1 MKGLMMDRPLLT
13 TEILKHAVRNFR
25 KTEIVTR
32 TVEGPIH
39 RYTIADAY
47 LRICRLANALR
58 DLGVGYGDRVGVIG
72 WNTYRQFE
80 MYYAVGG
87 VGAVLHT
94 VNPRL
99 GPDNAAFVINHA
111 EDDYLFYDTTFAP
124 LVSALRP
131 KLKTVKKFIL
141 LTDEKHAA
149 EAGTGDVAY
158 ETLIAGKRDAIDWP
172 EFDENTAVAMCYTS
186 GTTGDPKG
194 VVYSHRSC
202 VIQTFASCL
211 PTALGC
217 REGDVLLPVV
227 PMFHVNA
234 WNTPYSALM
243 IGLKQ
248 VFPGPRLDGES
259 LFELLDRE
267 EVNYSLG
274 VPTVWLGLLQYMEK
288 TGKTLP
294 HLKKG
299 LCGGSALPEAL
310 IRGFEKHGVELQ
322 QGWGM
327 TEMSPIG
334 TVNVL
339 PPPIRA
345 LPIDERIKYQ
355 LKAGRALPFVDMRIV
370 SEDGKVLPTDG
381 VSDGRLQVRGP
392 SIVGSY
398 FKSNTDTLTA
408 DGWFDTGDVAIID
421 PDGYLQITD
430 RAKDVIKTGGEWV
443 SSIDIENAAMM
454 HPGVANAAV
463 IGVVHPK
470 WQERPLLIIVKRE
483 GQSPTA
489 DDIRDFVKS
498 KLDKIAWPDAVEF
511 VPELPLGA
519 TGKVLKTELRK
530 KFKDYKL
537 PA

>member
-13 TEILKHAVRNFR
+13 TEILKHAATNFR
-25 KTEIVTR
+25 RTEIVTR

-39 RYTIADAY
+39 RYTIADSNR
-47 LRICRLANALR
+47 RIAQLANALTR
-58 DLGVGYGDRVGVIG
+58 LGVKLGDRVGVIG

-87 VGAVLHT
+87 LGAVLHT

-111 EDDYLFYDTTFAP
+111 EDGYLFYDTTFAP
-124 LVSALRP
+124 LVSALRG
-131 KLKTVKKFIL
+131 KLKTVKKFVL
-141 LTDEKHAA
+141 LTDKAHAA
-149 EAGTGDVAY
+149 EAGAGDDDY
-158 ETLIAGKRDAIDWP
+158 ESLIASENPSFEWP

-217 REGDVLLPVV
+217 KEGDVLLPVV

-243 IGLKQ
+243 IGAKQ
-248 VFPGPRLDGES
+248 VFPGPKLDGES
-259 LFELLDRE
+259 LYELLAAE
-267 EVNYSLG
+267 KVNYSLG

-288 TGKTLP
+288 TGKELP
-294 HLKKG
+294 HLRKG

-310 IRGFEKHGVELQ
+310 IRGFEKHGIELQ

-339 PPPIRA
+339 PPSIMA
-345 LPIDERIKYQ
+345 LPQDDRMKYQ
-355 LKAGRALPFVDMRIV
+355 LKAGRSLPFVNMRIV
-370 SEDGKVLPTDG
+370 SDDGKVLPNDG

-392 SIVGSY
+392 SIVSSY
-398 FKSNTDTLTA
+398 FKSRDQTLTS
-408 DGWFDTGDVAIID
+408 DGWFDTGDVAVID
-421 PDGYLQITD
+421 EDGFMQITD

-443 SSIDIENAAMM
+443 SSIDIENAALM

-463 IGVVHPK
+463 IGVAHPR
-470 WQERPLLIIVKRE
+470 WQERPILIVVKRE
-483 GQSPTA
+483 GQDPKPG
-489 DDIRDFVKS
+489 DIRDFLKG

-511 VPELPLGA
+511 VSELPLGA

-530 KFKDYKL
+530 KFKGYVL
-537 PA
+537 PE

>member
-13 TEILKHAVRNFR
+13 TEILKHANRNFR
-25 KTEIVTR
+25 ATEIVTR

-39 RYTIADAY
+39 RYTIADSY
-47 LRICRLANALR
+47 RRICRLANALKR
-58 DLGVGYGDRVGVIG
+58 LGVKHGDRVGVIG

-87 VGAVLHT
+87 IGAVLHT

-111 EDDYLFYDTTFAP
+111 EDDCLFYDTTFAP
-124 LVSALRP
+124 LVSALRG

-141 LTDEKHAA
+141 LTDDGHAQ
-149 EAGTGDVAY
+149 EAGTGDPSY
-158 ETLIAGKRDAIDWP
+158 EALIAGEADEFDWP

-202 VIQTFASCL
+202 VIQTFGSCL

-248 VFPGPRLDGES
+248 VFPGPKLDGES
-259 LFELLDRE
+259 LFEMLE
-267 EVNYSLG
+267 SEKVTYSLG

-288 TGKTLP
+288 SGRTLP
-294 HLKKG
+294 HLVKG

-310 IRGFEKHGVELQ
+310 IRGFEKHGIELQ

-339 PPPIRA
+339 PPSIMA
-345 LPIDERIKYQ
+345 LPQDERIKYQ
-355 LKAGRALPFVDMRIV
+355 LKAGRSLPFVDMRIV
-370 SEDGKVLPTDG
+370 SEDGRELPRDG

-392 SIVGSY
+392 SIVGAY
-398 FKSNTDTLTA
+398 FKAGEQTLTA
-408 DGWFDTGDVAIID
+408 DGWFDTGDVAVID
-421 PDGYLQITD
+421 ADGFLQITD

-443 SSIDIENAAMM
+443 SSIDIENAALL
-454 HPGVANAAV
+454 HPDVANAAV
-463 IGVVHPK
+463 IGVPHPR
-470 WQERPLLIIVKRE
+470 WQERPLLIIV
-483 GQSPTA
+483 P
-489 DDIRDFVKS
+489 RDGENPDGDGIKAFLKG

-511 VPELPLGA
+511 VTELPLGA

-530 KFKDYKL
+530 KFKGYTL
-537 PA
+537 PD

>member
-1 MKGLMMDRPLLT
+1 MRGLMMDRPLLT
-13 TEILKHAVRNFR
+13 TEILKHATRNFR

-39 RYTIADAY
+39 RYTVTESA
-47 LRICRLANALR
+47 LRIAKLANALR
-58 DLGVGYGDRVGVIG
+58 RLGVKLGDRVGVIG

-87 VGAVLHT
+87 IGAVLHT

-111 EDDYLFYDTTFAP
+111 EDDCLFYDTTFAP
-124 LVSALRP
+124 LVSALRG

-141 LTDEKHAA
+141 LTDDGHAQ
-149 EAGTGDVAY
+149 EAGTGDPSY
-158 ETLIAGKRDAIDWP
+158 EALIAGEADEFDWP

-202 VIQTFASCL
+202 VIQTFGSCL

-248 VFPGPRLDGES
+248 VFPGPKLDGES
-259 LFELLDRE
+259 LFEMLE
-267 EVNYSLG
+267 SEKVTYSLG

-288 TGKTLP
+288 SGRTLP
-294 HLKKG
+294 HLVKG

-310 IRGFEKHGVELQ
+310 IRGFEKHGIELQ

-339 PPPIRA
+339 PPSIMA
-345 LPIDERIKYQ
+345 LPQDERIKYQ
-355 LKAGRALPFVDMRIV
+355 LKAGRSLPFVDMRIV
-370 SEDGKVLPTDG
+370 SEDGRELPRDG

-398 FKSNTDTLTA
+398 FKAKEPTLTA

-421 PDGYLQITD
+421 EDGFMQITD

-443 SSIDIENAAMM
+443 SSIDIENAALM

-463 IGVVHPK
+463 IGVAHPR
-470 WQERPLLIIVKRE
+470 WQERPLLIVVRRE
-483 GQSPTA
+483 GQDPKPEE
-489 DDIRDFVKS
+489 IKEFLKGR
-498 KLDKIAWPDAVEF
+498 LDKIAWPDAVEF
-511 VPELPLGA
+511 MPELPLGA

-530 KFKDYKL
+530 KFRNYVL

>member
-13 TEILKHAVRNFR
+13 TEILKHARLNFR
-25 KTEIVTR
+25 STEIVTR

-39 RYTIADAY
+39 RYTVADSY
-47 LRICRLANALR
+47 KRICKLANALKR
-58 DLGVGYGDRVGVIG
+58 MGVRYGDRIGVIG

-87 VGAVLHT
+87 LGAVLHT

-111 EDDYLFYDTTFAP
+111 EDNFLFYDTTFAP
-124 LVSALRP
+124 LVSALRG
-131 KLKTVKKFIL
+131 KLNCVKKFVL
-141 LTDEKHAA
+141 LTGDEHARA
-149 EAGTGDVAY
+149 AGTGDDVY
-158 ETLIAGKRDAIDWP
+158 ESLIAGEAEEFDWP
-172 EFDENTAVAMCYTS
+172 DFDENTAVAMCYTS

-202 VIQTFASCL
+202 LLQTFGSCL

-217 REGDVLLPVV
+217 VEGDTLLPVV

-234 WNTPYSALM
+234 WNTPYSALL

-248 VFPGPRLDGES
+248 VFPGPKLDGES
-259 LFELLDRE
+259 LYELLAAE
-267 EVNYSLG
+267 KVTYSLG
-274 VPTVWLGLLQYMEK
+274 VPTVWLGLLQYMDK
-288 TGKTLP
+288 AGKTLP

-310 IRGFEKHGVELQ
+310 IRGFEKYGIELQ

-339 PPPIRA
+339 PPHIRA
-345 LPIDERIKYQ
+345 LPKEERMHYQ
-355 LKAGRALPFVDMRIV
+355 LKAGRALPLVEMRIV
-370 SEDGKVLPTDG
+370 SEDGVVLPRDG

-392 SIVGSY
+392 SIVGAY
-398 FKSNTDTLTA
+398 YKATAETLTA

-421 PDGYLQITD
+421 EDGYLQITD

-443 SSIDIENAAMM
+443 SSIDIENAALM

-463 IGVVHPK
+463 IGVTHPR
-470 WQERPLLIIVKRE
+470 WQERPLLIVVKRE
-483 GQSPTA
+483 GEDPSP
-489 DDIRDFVKS
+489 DDIREFLKG

-530 KFKDYKL
+530 KFGGYVL
-537 PA
+537 PG

>member
-13 TEILKHAVRNFR
+13 TEILKHARLNFR
-25 KTEIVTR
+25 STEIVTR

-39 RYTIADAY
+39 RYTIADSY
-47 LRICRLANALR
+47 RRICKLANALTR
-58 DLGVGYGDRVGVIG
+58 MGVKYGDRIGVIG

-87 VGAVLHT
+87 LGAVLHT

-99 GPDNAAFVINHA
+99 GPDNAAYVINHA
-111 EDDYLFYDTTFAP
+111 EDNFLFYDTTFAP
-124 LVSALRP
+124 LVSALRG
-131 KLKTVKKFIL
+131 KLNSVKKCVL
-141 LTDEKHAA
+141 LTDDEHARA
-149 EAGTGDVAY
+149 AGTGDDAY
-158 ETLIAGKRDAIDWP
+158 ESLIAGEADEFDWLD
-172 EFDENTAVAMCYTS
+172 FDENTAVAMCYTS

-202 VIQTFASCL
+202 LIQTLGSCL

-217 REGDVLLPVV
+217 AEDDTILPVV

-248 VFPGPRLDGES
+248 VFPGPKLDGES
-259 LFELLDRE
+259 LYELLSDE
-267 EVNYSLG
+267 KVTYSLG
-274 VPTVWLGLLQYMEK
+274 VPTVWLGLLQYMDK
-288 TGKTLP
+288 AGKTLP

-310 IRGFEKHGVELQ
+310 IRGFEKYGIELQ

-339 PPPIRA
+339 PPHIRA
-345 LPIDERIKYQ
+345 LPKEERMQYQ
-355 LKAGRALPFVDMRIV
+355 LKAGRALPLVEMRIV
-370 SEDGKVLPTDG
+370 SEDGVVLPRDG

-398 FKSNTDTLTA
+398 YKATAETLTA

-421 PDGYLQITD
+421 EDGYLQITD

-443 SSIDIENAAMM
+443 SSIDIENAALM

-463 IGVVHPK
+463 IGVTHPR
-470 WQERPLLIIVKRE
+470 WQERPLLIVVKRE
-483 GQSPTA
+483 GQDPSPGE
-489 DDIRDFVKS
+489 IKEFLKG

-530 KFKDYKL
+530 KFKNYVL
-537 PA
+537 PG